1 MLFTSLQYVIF
12 LPLVVASYWLAPRAW
27 RNVLLL
33 IASYVFYMAFV
44 AIYGVLIFAL
54 AVANYLFG
62 LWIAQ
67 SRHPRA
73 VLALAVAVDLGT
85 LAFFKYTNFLVAS
98 VAAFVGEGASWFTL
112 QVILPLGISFFTFE
126 FVHYVTDVYR
136 GSVPIHNFAN
146 FHLFATFFP
155 SQIAGPIKRFQPFNA
170 QLRPNPPFE
179 PALFEEGVLLIVRG
193 MAKKIVLADQLAPIV
208 ARAFAPDAS
217 LDWPSAWIGAYTFGL
232 QIFFD
237 FSGYTDIGRGSAQVF
252 GYRIP
257 ENFAIPY
264 LAGGFRD
271 FWRRWHMSLSSWLR
285 DYLYI
290 PLGGNR
296 RGRLR
301 TAVNLL
307 VTMALGGL
315 WHGAAGHF
323 VVWGMFHGVGLVI
336 ERAAGA
342 VLPASITRA
351 IASRALRPLIVFLTF
366 QLVSIGWVLFRAPTV
381 SDAGHYLLTM
391 VGLRSGGETIPFGPL
406 AFAASVYCVAL
417 LLERVVPRIFGRV
430 PVRPIWP
437 ARAVALASIAL
448 LTLVLMPQ
456 TISRFIYF
464 QF

>member
-1 MLFTSLQYVIF
+1 
-12 LPLVVASYWLAPRAW
+12 
-27 RNVLLL
+27 
-33 IASYVFYMAFV
+33 
-44 AIYGVLIFAL
+44 
-54 AVANYLFG
+54 
-62 LWIAQ
+62 
-67 SRHPRA
+67 
-73 VLALAVAVDLGT
+73 
-85 LAFFKYTNFLVAS
+85 
-98 VAAFVGEGASWFTL
+98 
-112 QVILPLGISFFTFE
+112 
-126 FVHYVTDVYR
+126 
-136 GSVPIHNFAN
+136 
-146 FHLFATFFP
+146 
-155 SQIAGPIKRFQPFNA
+155 
-170 QLRPNPPFE
+170 
-179 PALFEEGVLLIVRG
+179 
-193 MAKKIVLADQLAPIV
+193 
-208 ARAFAPDAS
+208 
-217 LDWPSAWIGAYTFGL
+217 
-232 QIFFD
+232 
-237 FSGYTDIGRGSAQVF
+237 
-252 GYRIP
+252 
-257 ENFAIPY
+257 
-264 LAGGFRD
+264 
-271 FWRRWHMSLSSWLR
+271 
-285 DYLYI
+285 
-290 PLGGNR
+290 
-296 RGRLR
+296 
-301 TAVNLL
+301 
-307 VTMALGGL
+307 MALGGL